1 MGSGP
6 SRARPLAVQI
16 GDVHLFLSSADVHML
31 ADAIN
36 RLIDGMLKSHTGIAA
51 PPESAGSLH
60 AYVAELQELRQACVR
75 TSGSWADPPLKLDRG
90 ERRLLRMVLADITG
104 YQRGDLT
111 PGLRQLRQLIIGQ

>member
-1 MGSGP
+1 MSAADRRRPAVPELGR
-6 SRARPLAVQI
+6 RAL
-16 GDVHLFLSSADVHML
+16 L

-111 PGLRQLRQLIIGQ
+111 PRFAPAAATDHRSIVHLAH